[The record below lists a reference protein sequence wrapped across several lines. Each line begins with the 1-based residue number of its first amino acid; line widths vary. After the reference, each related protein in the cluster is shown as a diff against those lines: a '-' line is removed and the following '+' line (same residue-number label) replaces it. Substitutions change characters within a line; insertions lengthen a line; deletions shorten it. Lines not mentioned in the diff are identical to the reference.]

1 MALEK
6 RKGLAE
12 KAAARKAATGQ
23 AGTAKR
29 AAEEAARKAATGQAG
44 TVKRAAGDATRWAK
58 KKAAAATA
66 LEEAAAKQRQ
76 SRQEQRELY
85 AQLTRKTHETHGA
98 AWCAAEARKL
108 KDSYF
113 PGVSAHISLCALAS
127 FALAPPPA

>member
-1 MALEK
+1 MSHDAVTV
-6 RKGLAE
+6 G
-12 KAAARKAATGQ
+12 
-23 AGTAKR
+23 
-29 AAEEAARKAATGQAG
+29 EEQL
-44 TVKRAAGDATRWAK
+44 VSCAAGDATRWAK

-113 PGVSAHISLCALAS
+113 PGVSALFLCARLHLLLLPHLPRDFVALLSCPQIPQLLTLADVR
-127 FALAPPPA
+127 FLRKA